1 MTQGT
6 NRSEQ
11 PHRRLPASLTFLGAA
26 GTVTGSKFL
35 LESDGTQVLVDCGLF
50 QGLREMRRRNW
61 AAFPVPAAGVDAV
74 LLTHAHLDHCGY
86 LPALYR
92 KGFRG
97 RVLCTAGTR
106 ALAEI
111 VLRDSAKLQ
120 EEDARFAR
128 EHGTSKHHPPK
139 ALYETDDVERLLPHI
154 ETVPFGEW
162 LPVAGPLRARFDPA
176 GHILGSAVVRV
187 DDGAATVLF
196 SGDLGRGQHPLLAPP
211 APVGHADVV
220 VVESTYGNR
229 THPPRDPAGLAATLR
244 RALDRGGNVLI
255 PAFAIDR
262 TELLL
267 VELGAL
273 MAAGALPRVPVLV
286 DSPMALRALEVY
298 RRALAAGGPDLAAEV
313 RDVER
318 LYPPTLRE
326 VVTAEESMQATHP
339 REPSI
344 VISASGMASGG
355 RVVHH
360 LAAMLPDERNL
371 VLLVGYQAPGTRGAD
386 LLAGAPVIKCYGE
399 YVPVRAEVD
408 QIRWL
413 SVHADADEILAWL
426 RTAVGPP
433 RATYVVHG
441 EPDAADALAHRL
453 RSELGWLAVVPR
465 EDERVLVLPR
475 ISGEAAARGPSGPG
489 R

>member
-1 MTQGT
+1 MTHQT
-6 NRSEQ
+6 R
-11 PHRRLPASLTFLGAA
+11 PRPPLPAALTFLGGAE
-26 GTVTGSKFL
+26 TVTGSKFL
-35 LESDGTQVLVDCGLF
+35 LESGGTQVLVDCGLF
-50 QGLREMRRRNW
+50 QGRRELRRRNW
-61 AAFPVPAAGVDAV
+61 EAFPVPAAEIDAV

-97 RVLCTAGTR
+97 RVLCTASTR

-120 EEDARFAR
+120 EEDARYAR
-128 EHGTSKHHPPK
+128 EHGTSRHRPPK
-139 ALYETDDVERLLPHI
+139 ALYETEDVEGLLPLI
-154 ETVPFGEW
+154 EPVPFGEW
-162 LPVAGPLRARFDPA
+162 TPVAGSLRARFDPA
-176 GHILGSAVVRV
+176 GHILGSAFVRV
-187 DDGAATVLF
+187 DDGAATVVF
-196 SGDLGRGQHPLLAPP
+196 SGDLGRGRHPLLVPP
-211 APVGHADVV
+211 APLGRADVV

-229 THPPRDPAGLAATLR
+229 VHPPRDPARLAALIR
-244 RALDRGGNVLI
+244 GALERGGTVLI

-273 MAAGALPRVPVLV
+273 MASGALPSVPVLV

-298 RRALAAGGPDLAAEV
+298 RRALATGGEDVVEGV
-313 RDVER
+313 RDVQR

-326 VVTAEESMQATHP
+326 LVTAEESMEATHP
-339 REPSI
+339 RQPSI
-344 VISASGMASGG
+344 VVSASGMASGG

-386 LLAGAPVIKCYGE
+386 LLEGAPTVKCYGE
-399 YVPVRAEVD
+399 YVPVRAEVA
-408 QIRWL
+408 QVRWL
-413 SVHADADEILAWL
+413 SVHADADELVAWL
-426 RTAVGPP
+426 GTAEGTP
-433 RATYVVHG
+433 RAAYVVHG
-441 EPDAADALAHRL
+441 EPEASESLAARMRA
-453 RSELGWLAVVPR
+453 ELGWLTVVPR
-465 EDERVLVLPR
+465 EDERVLVLP
-475 ISGEAAARGPSGPG
+475 AR